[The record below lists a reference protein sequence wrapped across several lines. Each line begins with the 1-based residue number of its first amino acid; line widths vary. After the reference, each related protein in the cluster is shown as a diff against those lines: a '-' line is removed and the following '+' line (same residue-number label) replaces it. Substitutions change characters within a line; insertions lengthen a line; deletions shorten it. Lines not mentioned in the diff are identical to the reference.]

1 MRAEPLAIATILV
14 ALTALCLLGGC
25 GSSSASA
32 AKTPAS
38 PARARVTMSTAPD
51 PDVDLEIDDLAT
63 TPGSPTTA
71 RVITVHFVIANHG
84 SDCTD
89 YGQQPDG
96 TLSYTPIGW
105 FLYRDGQMVSSGY
118 IFGLTGLDRVTRD
131 IILKD
136 QPPGDRHFELIVDP
150 ENRIPERLGHDI
162 HSLLTLR
169 YGGSG

>member
-1 MRAEPLAIATILV
+1 MRAHRLAITVLELAGV
-14 ALTALCLLGGC
+14 CLLGGC
-25 GSSSASA
+25 G
-32 AKTPAS
+32 AS
-38 PARARVTMSTAPD
+38 PASAPTATASTASAHVTMRTAAD

-63 TPGSPTTA
+63 TPVSPTTA
-71 RVITVHFVIANHG
+71 RVVTIHFVIANHG
-84 SDCTD
+84 CDCTD

-96 TLSYTPIGW
+96 TLSYSPIGW

-118 IFGLTGLDRVTRD
+118 IFGLTGLDRVARD

-136 QPPGDRHFELIVDP
+136 QPPGDRHYELIVDP